1 MVCTGNNPVPT
12 PVMIHDAQDYN
23 AQDYD
28 LVTIQ
33 IYSGG
38 TIKTVSYANW
48 PPEFEI
54 TGPFKMCY
62 KRHILGSKK

>member
-1 MVCTGNNPVPT
+1 
-12 PVMIHDAQDYN
+12 MIHDAQDYN

-33 IYSGG
+33 TYSGG
-38 TIKTVSYANW
+38 IIKTVSYANW

-54 TGPFKMCY
+54 TGPTNVLQTP
-62 KRHILGSKK
+62 HIGV